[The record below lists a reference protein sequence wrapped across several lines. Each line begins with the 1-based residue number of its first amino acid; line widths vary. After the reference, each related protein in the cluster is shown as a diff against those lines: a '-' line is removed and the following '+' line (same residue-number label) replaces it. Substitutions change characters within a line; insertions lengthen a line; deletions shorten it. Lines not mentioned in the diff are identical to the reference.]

1 MVGLD
6 VGDIA
11 KGFGPQAELKFQTAV
26 EGMRKM
32 GYDGITLGCTDL
44 RLPAGLL
51 TSVVAAV
58 NNQPSPFVSANVGLF
73 GFDAKMISPYRIVE
87 AGGKKFGIT
96 GVLGKSCQK
105 QIHNSEIEMSDPE
118 TALKQ
123 ILPEMKQKADY
134 LILLAN
140 ATPEESTDLAKQL
153 PEFDLVVTA
162 GGRAEPPAQ
171 PTKLNHGKT
180 LLVEV
185 GEKGEN
191 AVVVAFFADPKHPV
205 RYQRVPLDSRF
216 PASPAMKQLMA
227 GLPGP
232 AQELRLRRPGHP
244 RPCRIRNGR
253 PTAASSARRPARS
266 AMKTPTRRGRKAPM
280 PRPTPPWPTWTRRET
295 SIPSAS
301 VATSS
306 AGIPASSFPTRA
318 ATKATR
324 RRRSLENV
332 GCEDCHG
339 PGEHHVAAEHEAAPT
354 RHYRRS
360 CNRRWSSPRPRP
372 PIPAPASRTAS
383 PVTTATTARRS
394 ISTPTGR

>member
-1 MVGLD
+1 MIGLD

-44 RLPAGLL
+44 RLPGGLL

-58 NNQPSPFVSANVGLF
+58 GDQPSPFVSANVNVFKG
-73 GFDAKMISPYRIVE
+73 IEPQIVSPYRIVQ

-105 QIHNSEIEMSDPE
+105 QIHNTDIEMSDPE

-123 ILPEMKQKADY
+123 IVPEMKQKADY

-140 ATPEESTDLAKQL
+140 ATPEESKDLAKAL

-162 GGRAEPPAQ
+162 GGPAEPPAQ
-171 PTKLNHGKT
+171 PAKLNGGKT

-191 AVVVAFFADPKHPV
+191 AIVLGFFADPKQPL

-227 GLPGP
+227 SYEDQLKK
-232 AQELRLRRPGHP
+232 LRLRGTGHP
-244 RPCRIRNGR
+244 PRHALATGKQRPLCRLEGLR
-253 PTAASSARRPARS
+253 
-266 AMKTPTRRGRKAPM
+266 AMP
-280 PRPTPPWPTWTRRET
+280 
-295 SIPSAS
+295 
-301 VATSS
+301 
-306 AGIPASSFPTRA
+306 
-318 ATKATR
+318 
-324 RRRSLENV
+324 
-332 GCEDCHG
+332 
-339 PGEHHVAAEHEAAPT
+339 
-354 RHYRRS
+354 
-360 CNRRWSSPRPRP
+360 
-372 PIPAPASRTAS
+372 
-383 PVTTATTARRS
+383 
-394 ISTPTGR
+394 